1 MIAIVT
7 DSNSQIPPELA
18 ARLGISV
25 VPLTVTVDGVAYQEG
40 VDLDADEFYARF
52 ESGAPEMATSQPS
65 PGTFAATYRSLADRG
80 AVAIVSVHIG
90 SALSGTVN
98 SARLAA
104 ATSPVPVRTVDT
116 GTASFGIAFAAWE
129 AADVAAAGGTLDE
142 VVVAAERV
150 GATVGNVFVVGAPAL
165 ARAGGR
171 LTEGDA
177 PAEQPPAAAIPVVT
191 LAGGAMRTVGHASDL
206 EQAARIMAY
215 HVLAAGPWLR
225 VAVGVADA
233 GTLPMV
239 EAVEAL
245 LRDAPGVKEL
255 IRYRV
260 GPSVGAHTGPGTMG
274 MMFYPSPPSALGS
287 DPA

>member
-18 ARLGISV
+18 SRLGISV

-52 ESGAPEMATSQPS
+52 ASGAPAVATSQPS
-65 PGTFAATYRSLADRG
+65 PGTFAATFRSLADEG
-80 AVAIVSVHIG
+80 ADAIVSVHIG
-90 SALSGTVN
+90 SSLSGTVN

-104 ATSPVPVRTVDT
+104 ATSTVPVRIVDT
-116 GTASFGIAFAAWE
+116 GTASFGVAFAAWE
-129 AADVAAAGGTLDE
+129 AADVAAAGGTMDE
-142 VVVAAERV
+142 VVAAAERV

-171 LTEGDA
+171 LTEDA
-177 PAEQPPAAAIPVVT
+177 PPDPPSATATAVVT
-191 LAGGAMRTVGHASDL
+191 LAGGALQTVGHASDL
-206 EQAARIMAY
+206 EQAARIMAD
-215 HVLAAGPWLR
+215 HVLASGPWLR

-233 GTLPMV
+233 GTLPLV
-239 EAVEAL
+239 AAVEAL
-245 LRDAPGVKEL
+245 LRNAPEVKEL

-274 MMFYPSPPSALGS
+274 MMFYPSPPSTLGS
-287 DPA
+287 DHP